1 MIGSL
6 GVGAPPFMDL
16 VGLRL
21 ISRIGTR
28 TPGWAPLTWIF
39 RDAGKGVVVNVAA
52 LSVLFW
58 PFDPLVDPFILL
70 MGIPFL
76 LPLASRLWAEHV
88 MQKKSRT

>member
-1 MIGSL
+1 MVIGSL

-28 TPGWAPLTWIF
+28 TPGWAPLTWIL
-39 RDAGKGVVVNVAA
+39 RDAGKGAVVNVAA

-58 PFDPLVDPFILL
+58 PFDPFILP

-76 LPLASRLWAEHV
+76 LPLVYGRS
-88 MQKKSRT
+88 M